1 MTRKK
6 NIAVVNRTNLKN
18 YGSVLQVY
26 ALCHALRNL
35 GYDSEIVWES
45 GNISRNYD
53 IRPNKIIKTGLKL
66 LCHPSLLAS
75 TLKTIKE
82 VKAVKVDESKIALF
96 DDFVAKHIDQ
106 TLYPHDELVKVASSD
121 KYDKFVVGSDQIW
134 CTTTLYVDPMMYLRF
149 APKDKRIAYAPSLG
163 RDYIPGY
170 NKRTMRKYI
179 NDIPCVSVR
188 EDKGREL
195 IKELTGRDV
204 PVVLDPSLLLTSED
218 WDRLKVE
225 VETPSRYILCY
236 FLDTPSDQLKNSIM
250 AFAKEKG
257 LFIMAL
263 GQFGKFIHPEVSVY
277 YPTTGP
283 CEFLDYVSKATV
295 VITDSYHGMLF
306 SINYKKCFWAVA
318 RDYKQFDQSSRHQTV
333 LKRLDLENRY
343 LTSQFN
349 FTLDEIDYDKV
360 RKIIDADRAFSLNY
374 LKESIEK

>member
-1 MTRKK
+1 MKTK

-26 ALCHALRNL
+26 ALCHAVRNL
-35 GYDSEIVWES
+35 GYYSEIVWES
-45 GNISRNYD
+45 GNMSRNYD
-53 IRPNKIIKTGLKL
+53 IRPNKIIKTGFKL
-66 LCHPSLLAS
+66 LLHPSLLSS
-75 TLKTIKE
+75 TIKTIKE
-82 VKAVKVDESKIALF
+82 VKNVKVDESKIALF

-106 TLYPHDELVKVASSD
+106 TLYPHDELVKVAASN

-188 EDKGREL
+188 EEKGKEL

-204 PVVLDPSLLLTSED
+204 PVVLDPSLLLTLTD
-218 WDRLKVE
+218 WDKLKVE

-236 FLDTPSDQLKNSIM
+236 FLDEPSEKVKDCIT
-250 AFAKEKG
+250 AFAKKND
-257 LFIMAL
+257 LNIIVL
-263 GQFGKFIHPEVSVY
+263 GIVGDFSHSDIHVY
-277 YPTTGP
+277 FPATGP

-306 SINYKKCFWAVA
+306 SINYKRRFWAVA

-343 LTSQFN
+343 LTNQYN
-349 FTLDEIDYDKV
+349 FTLDDIDFDKV
-360 RKIIDADRAFSLNY
+360 HKIIDADRAFSLNY

>member
-1 MTRKK
+1 MRK

-26 ALCHALRNL
+26 ALCHAVRNL

-45 GNISRNYD
+45 GNMSRNYD

-66 LCHPSLLAS
+66 LFHPSLLSS
-75 TLKTIKE
+75 TIKTIKE
-82 VKAVKVDESKIALF
+82 VKNVKVDESKIALF
-96 DDFVAKHIDQ
+96 DDFVEKHIDQ
-106 TLYPHDELVKVASSD
+106 TLYPHDELVKNAASD

-149 APKDKRIAYAPSLG
+149 APKNKRIAYAPSLG
-163 RDYIPGY
+163 RNYIPGY
-170 NKRTMRKYI
+170 NKRIMRKYI

-188 EDKGREL
+188 EEKGKEL

-204 PVVLDPSLLLTSED
+204 PVVVDPSLLLTSAD
-218 WDRLKVE
+218 WDKLKVE
-225 VETPSRYILCY
+225 VEKPSRYVLCY
-236 FLDTPSDQLKNSIM
+236 FLDEPSDTLKNSIM
-250 AFAKEKG
+250 AFAKKRG
-257 LFIMAL
+257 LFIFAL
-263 GQFGKFIHPEVSVY
+263 GQFGAFCHPEVPVY
-277 YPTTGP
+277 YPVTGP

-306 SINYKKCFWAVA
+306 SINYKRRFWAVA

-333 LKRLDLENRY
+333 LKRLNLENRY

-349 FTLDEIDYDKV
+349 FTLDDIDFDKV
-360 RKIIDADRAFSLNY
+360 HEIINADRTFSLNY
-374 LKESIEK
+374 LNESIEK